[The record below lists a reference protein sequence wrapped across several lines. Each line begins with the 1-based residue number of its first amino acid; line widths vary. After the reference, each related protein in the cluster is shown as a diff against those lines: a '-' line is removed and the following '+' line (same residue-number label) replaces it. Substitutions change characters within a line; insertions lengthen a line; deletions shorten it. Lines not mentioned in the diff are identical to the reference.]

1 MIAVSGK
8 CAARVVADR
17 IVCRACG
24 LEEMIEGC
32 QFFKAQGTTCRSLST
47 GSYRQCRNHL
57 VSEWLRENE

>member
-17 IVCRACG
+17 IVCRARG
-24 LEEMIEGC
+24 LEDMMESC
-32 QFFKAQGTTCRSLST
+32 QFFKAQGTACKYLST

>member
-17 IVCRACG
+17 IVCRARG
-24 LEEMIEGC
+24 MEEMMESC
-32 QFFKAQGTTCRSLST
+32 QFFKAQGTTCRHLST
-47 GSYRQCRNHL
+47 GSYRACRNPL